1 MKSTTR
7 QFIKAN
13 QEVDRALEAFKEERE
28 IALSRQ
34 KLALER
40 YEEEMREV
48 GDLDDIDREIHQ

>member
-1 MKSTTR
+1 MKSKTT
-7 QFIKAN
+7 QFLKTN

-28 IALSRQ
+28 YALSLQ
-34 KLALER
+34 KRALKK